1 MPDDKKRYFRLT
13 DRENRG
19 TILKQIG
26 RKFYQFKDSE
36 WVRTGLWLR
45 YFYPDADAPEF
56 ECYEEITEKEAVD
69 LLGIR

>member
-13 DRENRG
+13 DSENRG

-69 LLGIR
+69 QLGIR